1 MALVRLE
8 AQCPKPLGLAVER
21 RATDTQS
28 EDNLEEGERAG
39 AEVVRSA
46 IRGRGG
52 PIEAR
57 LNLAFL
63 CFAISN
69 DVSF

>member
-8 AQCPKPLGLAVER
+8 APCPKPLGLAVER
-21 RATDTQS
+21 RARDAQP
-28 EDNLEEGERAG
+28 EGNLEEGERAV

-46 IRGRGG
+46 TRGRGG

-57 LNLAFL
+57 LNLVFR
-63 CFAISN
+63 CFCYFN